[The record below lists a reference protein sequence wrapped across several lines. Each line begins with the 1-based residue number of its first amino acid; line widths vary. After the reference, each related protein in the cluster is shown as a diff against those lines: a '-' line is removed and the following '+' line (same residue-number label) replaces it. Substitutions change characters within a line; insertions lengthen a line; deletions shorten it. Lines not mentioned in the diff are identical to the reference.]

1 MWKARV
7 VQWQN
12 AGISVTSMTPTEG
25 ALAYVSGFVIP
36 KNSPNKEGAYA
47 YLDAMLDK
55 SAQEAFAVDM
65 GYNPTVSNA
74 VVAPDLNKR
83 IGFTPDEIKKLVDLD
98 YNYLNKNDF
107 QSDERPTSLLSATT
121 LVGPAT
127 VFVAAGLLVPLA
139 ILFRYSFDKVDARRI
154 MIETFSFDNYVKFFS
169 DPYYTGVLA
178 TTLRVAALCTVVCL
192 AMGLPLAY
200 VLARTQ
206 SRFKNV
212 LIMLVVLPLFV
223 GNAVR
228 AAGWM
233 TLFGSKGFLNV
244 TLMQLGIITQPLQ
257 IMFTEGAVIA
267 GIIAVN
273 LPYMVLTLQ
282 SVIEGINRNV
292 EEAAFS
298 LGAGPATMFRRVL
311 LPLSLPGILAG
322 TILTFILGM
331 NAYATPVLLGG
342 PKFKMMG
349 PLVYGQFQLNN
360 WPFGASVAF
369 VLMTATLTLTAT
381 ANILIQRRFRR

>member
-1 MWKARV
+1 MAATGATH
-7 VQWQN
+7 VQ
-12 AGISVTSMTPTEG
+12 A
-25 ALAYVSGFVIP
+25 
-36 KNSPNKEGAYA
+36 
-47 YLDAMLDK
+47 D
-55 SAQEAFAVDM
+55 EA
-65 GYNPTVSNA
+65 S
-74 VVAPDLNKR
+74 
-83 IGFTPDEIKKLVDLD
+83 
-98 YNYLNKNDF
+98 
-107 QSDERPTSLLSATT
+107 TSLLSATT
-121 LVGPAT
+121 LIGPAT

-139 ILFRYSFDKVDARRI
+139 ILLRYSFNRLDPRRI
-154 MIETFSFDNYVKFFS
+154 MVETFSLDNYVKFFS
-169 DPYYTGVLA
+169 DPYYTGVLW

-192 AMGLPLAY
+192 ILGLPLAY

-212 LIMLVVLPLFV
+212 MIMLVVLPLFV

-233 TLFGSKGFLNV
+233 TVFGSKGFLNV
-244 TLMQLGIITQPLQ
+244 SLMQVGVISEPLQ
-257 IMFTEGAVIA
+257 IMYTEGAVVA

-298 LGAGPATMFRRVL
+298 LGAGPITMFRRVL
-311 LPLSLPGILAG
+311 LPLSLPGLLAG

-342 PKFKMMG
+342 PKFRMMG

-369 VLMTATLTLTAT
+369 ILMTATLTLTAT
-381 ANILIQRRFRR
+381 ANVLVQRRFRR

>member
-1 MWKARV
+1 MP
-7 VQWQN
+7 
-12 AGISVTSMTPTEG
+12 STTP
-25 ALAYVSGFVIP
+25 AH
-36 KNSPNKEGAYA
+36 
-47 YLDAMLDK
+47 
-55 SAQEAFAVDM
+55 
-65 GYNPTVSNA
+65 
-74 VVAPDLNKR
+74 
-83 IGFTPDEIKKLVDLD
+83 
-98 YNYLNKNDF
+98 F
-107 QSDERPTSLLSATT
+107 QSDETPTSLLSAAT

-127 VFVAAGLLVPLA
+127 VFVAAGLLAPLA
-139 ILFRYSFDKVDARRI
+139 ILLRYSFNTISPRRV
-154 MIETFSFDNYVKFFS
+154 MLETFSLDNYTKFFA
-169 DPYYTGVLA
+169 DPYYTGVLW
-178 TTLRVAALCTVVCL
+178 TTLRVAALCTIACL
-192 AMGLPLAY
+192 VMGFPLAY

-233 TLFGSKGFLNV
+233 TLFGAKGFLNV
-244 TLMQLGIITQPLQ
+244 SLIQLGVITEPLQ
-257 IMFTEGAVIA
+257 IMYTESAVVA

-273 LPYMVLTLQ
+273 LPSMVLTLQ
-282 SVIEGINRNV
+282 SVIEGINRNI

-298 LGAGPATMFRRVL
+298 LGAGPIMMFRRVL
-311 LPLSLPGILAG
+311 LPLALPGLIAG

-342 PKFKMMG
+342 PKFRMMG

-369 VLMTATLTLTAT
+369 ILMAATLGLTAM
-381 ANILIQRRFRR
+381 ANILVQRRFRR

>member
-1 MWKARV
+1 MA
-7 VQWQN
+7 
-12 AGISVTSMTPTEG
+12 A
-25 ALAYVSGFVIP
+25 A
-36 KNSPNKEGAYA
+36 
-47 YLDAMLDK
+47 
-55 SAQEAFAVDM
+55 AQ
-65 GYNPTVSNA
+65 TQ
-74 VVAPDLNKR
+74 
-83 IGFTPDEIKKLVDLD
+83 
-98 YNYLNKNDF
+98 F
-107 QSDERPTSLLSATT
+107 QSDEKPSSLLSATT

-127 VFVAAGLLVPLA
+127 VFVAAGLLLPLA
-139 ILFRYSFDKVDARRI
+139 ILFRYSFDKVDPRRI
-154 MIETFSFDNYVKFFS
+154 MIDTFSFDNYVKFFS
-169 DPYYTGVLA
+169 DPYYMGVLA
-178 TTLRVAALCTVVCL
+178 TTLRVAALCTFICL
-192 AMGLPLAY
+192 VMGLPLAY

-206 SRFKNV
+206 SRYKNM

-244 TLMQLGIITQPLQ
+244 TLMQIGVITQPLQ

-298 LGAGPATMFRRVL
+298 LGAGPMTMFRRVL

-369 VLMTATLTLTAT
+369 VLMTATLVLTAT
-381 ANILIQRRFRR
+381 ANILVQRRFRR

>member
-1 MWKARV
+1 MTTAPAR
-7 VQWQN
+7 Q
-12 AGISVTSMTPTEG
+12 
-25 ALAYVSGFVIP
+25 
-36 KNSPNKEGAYA
+36 
-47 YLDAMLDK
+47 
-55 SAQEAFAVDM
+55 
-65 GYNPTVSNA
+65 
-74 VVAPDLNKR
+74 
-83 IGFTPDEIKKLVDLD
+83 
-98 YNYLNKNDF
+98 F
-107 QSDERPTSLLSATT
+107 QSDETPASWLSATA

-127 VFVAAGLLVPLA
+127 AFVSVGLLAPLA
-139 ILFRYSFDKVDARRI
+139 ILLRYSFNTLDPRR
-154 MIETFSFDNYVKFFS
+154 MMVETFSLDNYVKFFADS
-169 DPYYTGVLA
+169 YYTDILW
-178 TTLRVAALCTVVCL
+178 TTLRVAALCTVACL
-192 AMGLPLAY
+192 VMGFPLAY
-200 VLARTQ
+200 VLARTR

-233 TLFGSKGFLNV
+233 TIFGSRGFLNV
-244 TLMQLGIITQPLQ
+244 TLMQFGAITEPLQ
-257 IMFTEGAVIA
+257 IMYTESAVVA

-298 LGAGPATMFRRVL
+298 LGAGPMTMCRRVL

-349 PLVYGQFQLNN
+349 PLIYGQFQLNN

-369 VLMTATLTLTAT
+369 VLMTATLGLTAT

>member
-1 MWKARV
+1 MAQTAAAHRGQV
-7 VQWQN
+7 E
-12 AGISVTSMTPTEG
+12 EG
-25 ALAYVSGFVIP
+25 RG
-36 KNSPNKEGAYA
+36 G
-47 YLDAMLDK
+47 
-55 SAQEAFAVDM
+55 
-65 GYNPTVSNA
+65 
-74 VVAPDLNKR
+74 
-83 IGFTPDEIKKLVDLD
+83 
-98 YNYLNKNDF
+98 
-107 QSDERPTSLLSATT
+107 SLLSAGT

-127 VFVAAGLLVPLA
+127 IIVVIGLLLPIV
-139 ILFRYSFDKVDARRI
+139 ILFRYSLNQFKPRVMMVEAFTL
-154 MIETFSFDNYVKFFS
+154 ENYIKFFT
-169 DPYYTGVLA
+169 DPFYTNIFF
-178 TTLRVAALCTVVCL
+178 TTLRVAFLCTVICL
-192 AMGLPLAY
+192 LLGFPLAY

-206 SRFKNV
+206 TRYKNV

-244 TLMQLGIITQPLQ
+244 SLMEIGIISEPIQ

-282 SVIEGINRNV
+282 SVIEGIERNV

-298 LGAGPATMFRRVL
+298 LGAGPVAMFRRVL
-311 LPLSLPGILAG
+311 WPLALPGIIAG

-349 PLVYGQFQLNN
+349 PLVFGQFQLNN
-360 WPFGASVAF
+360 WPFGAAISF
-369 VLMTATLTLTAT
+369 VLMTATLVLTAT
-381 ANILIQRRFRR
+381 ANILIQRRYRR

>member
-1 MWKARV
+1 MA
-7 VQWQN
+7 
-12 AGISVTSMTPTEG
+12 ATT
-25 ALAYVSGFVIP
+25 A
-36 KNSPNKEGAYA
+36 
-47 YLDAMLDK
+47 
-55 SAQEAFAVDM
+55 AQ
-65 GYNPTVSNA
+65 
-74 VVAPDLNKR
+74 
-83 IGFTPDEIKKLVDLD
+83 
-98 YNYLNKNDF
+98 F
-107 QSDERPTSLLSATT
+107 QSEERPASLLSATT

-139 ILFRYSFDKVDARRI
+139 ILLRYSFNTMDRRRI
-154 MIETFSFDNYVKFFS
+154 MHEAFSLDNYVKFFA
-169 DPYYTGVLA
+169 DPYYTGVLW
-178 TTLRVAALCTVVCL
+178 TTLRVAALCTLVCL
-192 AMGLPLAY
+192 VMALPLAY

-206 SRFKNV
+206 TRFKNV

-233 TLFGSKGFLNV
+233 TIFGSKGFLNV
-244 TLMQLGIITQPLQ
+244 TLMQLGIIHEPLE
-257 IMFTEGAVIA
+257 IMYTESAVVA
-267 GIIAVN
+267 GIIAVT

-282 SVIEGINRNV
+282 SVIEGINRNI

-322 TILTFILGM
+322 TILTFILSM

-342 PKFKMMG
+342 PKFRMMG
-349 PLVYGQFQLNN
+349 PLIYGQFQLNN
-360 WPFGASVAF
+360 WPFGASAAF
-369 VLMTATLTLTAT
+369 ILMTATLGLTAA

>member
-1 MWKARV
+1 M
-7 VQWQN
+7 
-12 AGISVTSMTPTEG
+12 
-25 ALAYVSGFVIP
+25 
-36 KNSPNKEGAYA
+36 
-47 YLDAMLDK
+47 
-55 SAQEAFAVDM
+55 
-65 GYNPTVSNA
+65 
-74 VVAPDLNKR
+74 
-83 IGFTPDEIKKLVDLD
+83 
-98 YNYLNKNDF
+98 
-107 QSDERPTSLLSATT
+107 LSATT
-121 LVGPAT
+121 LLGPAT

-139 ILFRYSFDKVDARRI
+139 ILFRYSFNVFEPRR
-154 MIETFSFDNYVKFFS
+154 MIVETFSLDNYIKFFS
-169 DPYYTGVLA
+169 DPYYTGVLW

-192 AMGLPLAY
+192 VMGLPLAY
-200 VLARTQ
+200 VLARTR

-244 TLMQLGIITQPLQ
+244 TLMQLGIISAPLQ

-292 EEAAFS
+292 EEAAFN
-298 LGAGPATMFRRVL
+298 LGAGPTAMFRRVL

-369 VLMTATLTLTAT
+369 VLMTATLGLTAT
-381 ANILIQRRFRR
+381 ANILVQRRFRR

>member
-1 MWKARV
+1 MA
-7 VQWQN
+7 
-12 AGISVTSMTPTEG
+12 ATAT
-25 ALAYVSGFVIP
+25 
-36 KNSPNKEGAYA
+36 
-47 YLDAMLDK
+47 
-55 SAQEAFAVDM
+55 AQ
-65 GYNPTVSNA
+65 
-74 VVAPDLNKR
+74 
-83 IGFTPDEIKKLVDLD
+83 
-98 YNYLNKNDF
+98 F
-107 QSDERPTSLLSATT
+107 QSEEAPTSVLSATT

-127 VFVAAGLLVPLA
+127 VFVAAGLLLPLA
-139 ILFRYSFDKVDARRI
+139 ILFRYSLNTMDARRI
-154 MIETFSFDNYVKFFS
+154 MHEAFSLQNYLKFFA
-169 DPYYTGVLA
+169 DPYYLGVFW
-178 TTLRVAALCTVVCL
+178 TTLRVAALCTLVCL
-192 AMGLPLAY
+192 VMALPLAY

-206 SRFKNV
+206 TRFKNV

-233 TLFGSKGFLNV
+233 TIFGSKGFLNV
-244 TLMQLGIITQPLQ
+244 TLMQLGLIHQPLE
-257 IMFTEGAVIA
+257 IMYTESAVVA

-322 TILTFILGM
+322 TILTFILSM

-342 PKFKMMG
+342 PKFRMMG
-349 PLVYGQFQLNN
+349 PLIYGQFQLNN
-360 WPFGASVAF
+360 WPFGASAAF
-369 VLMTATLTLTAT
+369 ILMTATLGLTAT
-381 ANILIQRRFRR
+381 ANILIQRRYRR

>member
-1 MWKARV
+1 MA
-7 VQWQN
+7 
-12 AGISVTSMTPTEG
+12 ATAATH
-25 ALAYVSGFVIP
+25 L
-36 KNSPNKEGAYA
+36 
-47 YLDAMLDK
+47 
-55 SAQEAFAVDM
+55 
-65 GYNPTVSNA
+65 
-74 VVAPDLNKR
+74 
-83 IGFTPDEIKKLVDLD
+83 
-98 YNYLNKNDF
+98 
-107 QSDERPTSLLSATT
+107 QSDEAPTSLLSATM

-139 ILFRYSFDKVDARRI
+139 ILFRYSFNSFEPRR
-154 MIETFSFDNYVKFFS
+154 MMVETFTLGNYVRFFA
-169 DPYYTGVLA
+169 DPYYTGVLW
-178 TTLRVAALCTVVCL
+178 TTLRVAALCTVACVI
-192 AMGLPLAY
+192 MGLPLAY

-206 SRFKNV
+206 SPFKNV

-228 AAGWM
+228 AAGWV
-233 TLFGSKGFLNV
+233 TLFGS
-244 TLMQLGIITQPLQ
+244 ITEPLQ
-257 IMFTEGAVIA
+257 IMYTESAVVA

-298 LGAGPATMFRRVL
+298 LGAGPMTMFRRVL

-331 NAYATPVLLGG
+331 NAYATPILLGG

-369 VLMTATLTLTAT
+369 VLMAATLGLTAT
-381 ANILIQRRFRR
+381 ANILVQRRFRR

>member
-1 MWKARV
+1 MA
-7 VQWQN
+7 
-12 AGISVTSMTPTEG
+12 ATAT
-25 ALAYVSGFVIP
+25 
-36 KNSPNKEGAYA
+36 
-47 YLDAMLDK
+47 
-55 SAQEAFAVDM
+55 AQFQAEEA
-65 GYNPTVSNA
+65 
-74 VVAPDLNKR
+74 
-83 IGFTPDEIKKLVDLD
+83 
-98 YNYLNKNDF
+98 
-107 QSDERPTSLLSATT
+107 PTSVLSAAT

-127 VFVAAGLLVPLA
+127 VFVTAGLLLPLA
-139 ILFRYSFDKVDARRI
+139 ILFRYSLNTMDARRI
-154 MIETFSFDNYVKFFS
+154 MHEAFSPENYLKFFA
-169 DPYYTGVLA
+169 DPYYLGVFW
-178 TTLRVAALCTVVCL
+178 TTLRVAALCTLICL
-192 AMGLPLAY
+192 VMALPLAY

-206 SRFKNV
+206 TRFKNV

-233 TLFGSKGFLNV
+233 TIFGSKGFLNV
-244 TLMQLGIITQPLQ
+244 TLMQLGLIDQPLE
-257 IMFTEGAVIA
+257 IMYTETAVIA

-322 TILTFILGM
+322 TILTFILSL

-342 PKFKMMG
+342 PKFRMMG
-349 PLVYGQFQLNN
+349 PLIYGQFQLNN
-360 WPFGASVAF
+360 WPFGAAAAF
-369 VLMTATLTLTAT
+369 ILMTATLGLTAA
-381 ANILIQRRFRR
+381 ANILVQRRFRR

>member
-1 MWKARV
+1 M
-7 VQWQN
+7 
-12 AGISVTSMTPTEG
+12 AGTSRTH
-25 ALAYVSGFVIP
+25 
-36 KNSPNKEGAYA
+36 
-47 YLDAMLDK
+47 
-55 SAQEAFAVDM
+55 
-65 GYNPTVSNA
+65 
-74 VVAPDLNKR
+74 
-83 IGFTPDEIKKLVDLD
+83 
-98 YNYLNKNDF
+98 F
-107 QSDERPTSLLSATT
+107 QTDERPTSLLSATT
-121 LVGPAT
+121 LIGPAT
-127 VFVAAGLLVPLA
+127 VFVAAGLLLPLA
-139 ILFRYSFDKVDARRI
+139 ILLRYSFNTIDPRRI
-154 MIETFSFDNYVKFFS
+154 MLETFSLDNYIKFFA
-169 DPYYTGVLA
+169 DPYYTGVFW
-178 TTLRVAALCTVVCL
+178 TTLRVAALCTFACL
-192 AMGLPLAY
+192 VMGLPLAY

-206 SRFKNV
+206 SRFKNL

-244 TLMQLGIITQPLQ
+244 TLMQLGLVTQPLQ
-257 IMFTEGAVIA
+257 IMYTEGAVVA

-298 LGAGPATMFRRVL
+298 LGAAPMTMFRRVL

-369 VLMTATLTLTAT
+369 VLMTATLGLTAT
-381 ANILIQRRFRR
+381 ANILVQRRFRR

>member
-1 MWKARV
+1 MA
-7 VQWQN
+7 
-12 AGISVTSMTPTEG
+12 A
-25 ALAYVSGFVIP
+25 
-36 KNSPNKEGAYA
+36 
-47 YLDAMLDK
+47 
-55 SAQEAFAVDM
+55 
-65 GYNPTVSNA
+65 
-74 VVAPDLNKR
+74 APQQQ
-83 IGFTPDEIKKLVDLD
+83 
-98 YNYLNKNDF
+98 F
-107 QSDERPTSLLSATT
+107 QSDERATSLLSATA

-127 VFVAAGLLVPLA
+127 AFVAAGLIVPLL
-139 ILFRYSFDKVDARRI
+139 ILFRYSFNRVDARR
-154 MIETFSFDNYVKFFS
+154 MIVETFSLDNYIKFFA
-169 DPYYTGVLA
+169 DPYYTGVLW

-244 TLMQLGIITQPLQ
+244 TLMQLGVITQPLQ

-322 TILTFILGM
+322 TILTFILGL

-360 WPFGASVAF
+360 WPFGASVP
-369 VLMTATLTLTAT
+369 
-381 ANILIQRRFRR
+381 

>member
-1 MWKARV
+1 MAATART
-7 VQWQN
+7 QF
-12 AGISVTSMTPTEG
+12 
-25 ALAYVSGFVIP
+25 Y
-36 KNSPNKEGAYA
+36 
-47 YLDAMLDK
+47 
-55 SAQEAFAVDM
+55 
-65 GYNPTVSNA
+65 
-74 VVAPDLNKR
+74 
-83 IGFTPDEIKKLVDLD
+83 
-98 YNYLNKNDF
+98 
-107 QSDERPTSLLSATT
+107 SDEKPTSLLSAST
-121 LVGPAT
+121 LIGPAT
-127 VFVAAGLLVPLA
+127 VFVAAGLLLPLA
-139 ILFRYSFDKVDARRI
+139 ILFRYSFNSMSPRRI
-154 MIETFSFDNYVKFFS
+154 MLETFSLDNYVKFFA
-169 DPYYTGVLA
+169 DPYYTSVLG

-192 AMGLPLAY
+192 AMGFPLAY

-206 SRFKNV
+206 TRFKNV

-233 TLFGSKGFLNV
+233 TLFGSKGFFNV
-244 TLMQLGIITQPLQ
+244 TLMQFGVISQPLQ
-257 IMFTEGAVIA
+257 IMYTEGAVVA

-282 SVIEGINRNV
+282 SVIEGINRNL

-298 LGAGPATMFRRVL
+298 LGAAPMTMFRRVL
-311 LPLSLPGILAG
+311 LPLALPGILAG

-369 VLMTATLTLTAT
+369 VLMAATLGLTAA

>member
-1 MWKARV
+1 MAATATATASTNTDDAR
-7 VQWQN
+7 
-12 AGISVTSMTPTEG
+12 MP
-25 ALAYVSGFVIP
+25 
-36 KNSPNKEGAYA
+36 
-47 YLDAMLDK
+47 
-55 SAQEAFAVDM
+55 
-65 GYNPTVSNA
+65 
-74 VVAPDLNKR
+74 
-83 IGFTPDEIKKLVDLD
+83 
-98 YNYLNKNDF
+98 
-107 QSDERPTSLLSATT
+107 LLSAAM
-121 LVGPAT
+121 LIGPAT
-127 VFVAAGLLVPLA
+127 VFVVLGLLAPLL
-139 ILFRYSFDKVDARRI
+139 ILLRYSFNRMDPRRMMIDA
-154 MIETFSFDNYVKFFS
+154 FSLDNYVKFFT
-169 DPYYTGVLA
+169 DPYYLA
-178 TTLRVAALCTVVCL
+178 IFGTTVRVAALCTVICL
-192 AMGLPLAY
+192 ILGLPLAY

-206 SRFKNV
+206 TRFKNV

-244 TLMQLGIITQPLQ
+244 TLMQLGLIREPLE

-311 LPLSLPGILAG
+311 LPLALPGILAG

-342 PKFKMMG
+342 PKFKMMA

-369 VLMTATLTLTAT
+369 VLMIATLLLTAT
-381 ANILIQRRFRR
+381 ASILMQRRARR

>member
-1 MWKARV
+1 
-7 VQWQN
+7 
-12 AGISVTSMTPTEG
+12 MT
-25 ALAYVSGFVIP
+25 AA
-36 KNSPNKEGAYA
+36 
-47 YLDAMLDK
+47 
-55 SAQEAFAVDM
+55 SATAFHA
-65 GYNPTVSNA
+65 
-74 VVAPDLNKR
+74 
-83 IGFTPDEIKKLVDLD
+83 
-98 YNYLNKNDF
+98 
-107 QSDERPTSLLSATT
+107 DERPSSLLSASA

-127 VFVAAGLLVPLA
+127 AFVMLGLLAPMA
-139 ILFRYSFDKVDARRI
+139 ILLRYSFNRFDPRRM
-154 MIETFSFDNYVKFFS
+154 MIETFSFDNYVKFFA
-169 DPYYTGVLA
+169 DPYYTGVLW
-178 TTLRVAALCTVVCL
+178 TTLRVAALCTVACL
-192 AMGLPLAY
+192 IMGLPLAY

-212 LIMLVVLPLFV
+212 MIMLVVLPLFV

-244 TLMQLGIITQPLQ
+244 TLMQLGIITAPLQ
-257 IMFTEGAVIA
+257 MMFTEGAVVA

-282 SVIEGINRNV
+282 SVIEGVNRNV

-298 LGAGPATMFRRVL
+298 LGAGPVTMFRRVL
-311 LPLSLPGILAG
+311 LPRSLPGILAG

-360 WPFGASVAF
+360 WPFGASAAF
-369 VLMTATLTLTAT
+369 ILMTATLGLTAA

>member
-1 MWKARV
+1 MA
-7 VQWQN
+7 
-12 AGISVTSMTPTEG
+12 ATAT
-25 ALAYVSGFVIP
+25 
-36 KNSPNKEGAYA
+36 
-47 YLDAMLDK
+47 
-55 SAQEAFAVDM
+55 AQ
-65 GYNPTVSNA
+65 
-74 VVAPDLNKR
+74 
-83 IGFTPDEIKKLVDLD
+83 
-98 YNYLNKNDF
+98 F
-107 QSDERPTSLLSATT
+107 QSDEAPTSVLSAAT

-127 VFVAAGLLVPLA
+127 VFVAAGLLLPLA
-139 ILFRYSFDKVDARRI
+139 ILFRYSLNTMDARRI
-154 MIETFSFDNYVKFFS
+154 MHEAFSLQNYLKFFA
-169 DPYYTGVLA
+169 DPYYLGVFW
-178 TTLRVAALCTVVCL
+178 TTLRVAALCTLVCL
-192 AMGLPLAY
+192 VMALPLAY

-206 SRFKNV
+206 TRFKNV

-233 TLFGSKGFLNV
+233 TIFGSKGFLNV
-244 TLMQLGIITQPLQ
+244 TLMQLGLIHQPLE
-257 IMFTEGAVIA
+257 IMYTESAVVA

-322 TILTFILGM
+322 TILTFILSM

-342 PKFKMMG
+342 PKFRMMG
-349 PLVYGQFQLNN
+349 PLIYGQFQLNN
-360 WPFGASVAF
+360 WPFGASAAF
-369 VLMTATLTLTAT
+369 ILMIATLGLTAT
-381 ANILIQRRFRR
+381 ANILVQRRFRR